1 MSLPRYVINFD
12 ELVDGLFD
20 PNSDN
25 IKINTG
31 KQYSKGFYF
40 NSSQNN
46 IEWSY
51 NKDIVINNIVLAT
64 TSKTGFSNTSL
75 NIYLESKLGNKN
87 YLFDNVYLK
96 DIYEIKNMLSPP
108 ILEIS
113 EKLKI
118 EFNNLKSIDNIF
130 IDIDFLEIRKE

>member
-87 YLFDNVYLK
+87 YL
-96 DIYEIKNMLSPP
+96 
-108 ILEIS
+108 
-113 EKLKI
+113 
-118 EFNNLKSIDNIF
+118 
-130 IDIDFLEIRKE
+130 